1 MPPTDLDGLLDA
13 LSSLSMRSE
22 YKPGFRTGPSRHS
35 GGGCGR
41 GARFGGGRGA
51 RYSTVRRDGWGSSST
66 CAERHNVNRL
76 PELDYFCR
84 KLAAVLNDGECP
96 RQWDLPYA
104 KAGRQQHCRTP
115 SLLRQPTWMP
125 CSRRRRWSSRW
136 VLGCE
141 PQFAAL

>member
-22 YKPGFRTGPSRHS
+22 YKPGFRTGPARHS
-35 GGGCGR
+35 GGGRGR

-76 PELDYFCR
+76 PELDYFLR

-104 KAGRQQHCRTP
+104 KAGAA
-115 SLLRQPTWMP
+115 
-125 CSRRRRWSSRW
+125 
-136 VLGCE
+136 
-141 PQFAAL
+141 AALPDAFSSETAYLDAMQSAAALEFQVGAGL